1 MILYLDTSALVKK
14 YVKEPGSSKV
24 ISAWK
29 KALGIATSAVTYAE
43 MLAAFH
49 RKSREERIDPSVMED
64 LVAAFL
70 KDWKS
75 LIIVE
80 VNDKLNELLP
90 PLIDRHAL
98 RGFDAIHLAS
108 ALILNSAVTDSF
120 LFACYD
126 ERLLAAARAEA
137 LETLP

>member
-1 MILYLDTSALVKK
+1 
-14 YVKEPGSSKV
+14 
-24 ISAWK
+24 
-29 KALGIATSAVTYAE
+29 
-43 MLAAFH
+43 
-49 RKSREERIDPSVMED
+49 MED

-75 LIIVE
+75 FIIVE

-90 PLIDRHAL
+90 PLIGRHAL

-108 ALILNSAVTDSF
+108 ASILNSAVTDSF

-126 ERLLAAARAEA
+126 ERLLAAARAET

>member
-1 MILYLDTSALVKK
+1 
-14 YVKEPGSSKV
+14 
-24 ISAWK
+24 
-29 KALGIATSAVTYAE
+29 

-90 PLIDRHAL
+90 PLIERHAL
-98 RGFDAIHLAS
+98 GGFDAIHLAS

>member
-1 MILYLDTSALVKK
+1 MILYLDTSALVKI
-14 YVKEPGSSKV
+14 YVKEPGSTKV
-24 ISAWK
+24 VSAWK
-29 KALGIATSAVTYAE
+29 KAIGIATSAVTYAE
-43 MLAAFH
+43 MLAAFN
-49 RKSREERIDPSVMED
+49 RKSREERIDPFVMD
-64 LVAAFL
+64 NLVAAFL

-75 LIIVE
+75 LIIVD

-90 PLIDRHAL
+90 PLIGRHVL

-108 ALILNSAVTDSF
+108 ALLLNSAVTDSF

>member
-1 MILYLDTSALVKK
+1 MKK

-43 MLAAFH
+43 ILAAFH
-49 RKSREERIDPSVMED
+49 RKSREERIAPSVMAD
-64 LVAAFL
+64 PVAAFL

-90 PLIDRHAL
+90 PLIERHAL
-98 RGFDAIHLAS
+98 RGFDGHPPGLRVDPELS
-108 ALILNSAVTDSF
+108 GNGFFFV
-120 LFACYD
+120 C
-126 ERLLAAARAEA
+126 LLR
-137 LETLP
+137 